1 MGFKART
8 SFQARE
14 GGIHERYPQGY
25 SQKAG
30 RSGGADYFRGVY
42 QKLLKP
48 LFFLMS
54 PERAHYAAMDMLSF
68 ASRVPG
74 VRWWM
79 RRRSAKRNA
88 GKEVTVAGLTF
99 PNPVGLAAGFDKDA
113 RWLPALEM
121 LGFGFVE
128 IGTVTPRAQG
138 GNPQPR
144 LFRLKEDR
152 GILNRMGFNNDG
164 LYPAAGR
171 LVRRPDGLV
180 VGGNIGKNKITPN
193 DRAVDDY
200 LACVDALHAHVDYF
214 VVNVSSPNTPGLREL
229 QDKEPLSKLL
239 RAVVHRNANHP
250 GKRPVFLK
258 IAPDLTDGQLDDIV
272 DIVLTENVDGVV
284 ATNTTISRDGLRTP
298 DAEVEAMG
306 AGGVSGAPV
315 RARATQVVRY
325 LATKSEGRFPII
337 GVGGIDDVESAREKL
352 DAGASLVQVYS
363 GMIYEGPGLAA
374 RIVAGL

>member
-1 MGFKART
+1 
-8 SFQARE
+8 
-14 GGIHERYPQGY
+14 
-25 SQKAG
+25 
-30 RSGGADYFRGVY
+30 
-42 QKLLKP
+42 
-48 LFFLMS
+48 
-54 PERAHYAAMDMLSF
+54 
-68 ASRVPG
+68 
-74 VRWWM
+74 M

-193 DRAVDDY
+193 DRAVEDY

-239 RAVVHRNANHP
+239 RAVVHRNASHP

>member
-68 ASRVPG
+68 ASCVPG

>member
-1 MGFKART
+1 MRF
-8 SFQARE
+8 SARE
-14 GGIHERYPQGY
+14 GAFRARYQQGFP
-25 SQKAG
+25 QKALPNLA
-30 RSGGADYFRGVY
+30 SNYLRGVY
-42 QKLLKP
+42 EKVLKP

-54 PERAHYAAMDMLSF
+54 PERAHYAAMDLLVF

-74 VRWWM
+74 VSWWM
-79 RRRSAKRNA
+79 RRRAGKRNE
-88 GKEVTVAGLTF
+88 GRSVDVAGLTF

-113 RWLPALEM
+113 RWLDALEM

-144 LFRLKEDR
+144 LFRLKSDR

-171 LVRRPDGLV
+171 LVRRPKGLV

-193 DRAVDDY
+193 EKAVDDY

-239 RAVVHRNANHP
+239 RAVVDRNNTHP
-250 GKRPVFLK
+250 GSRPVFLK

-272 DIVLTENVDGVV
+272 DIVLEEKVDGVV
-284 ATNTTISRDGLRTP
+284 ATNTTISRDGLLTP
-298 DAEVEAMG
+298 KDEVEAMG

-315 RARATQVVRY
+315 RERATEVVQY
-325 LATKSEGRFPII
+325 LASKSGGQFPII
-337 GVGGIDDVESAREKL
+337 GVGGVDSVEAAREKL
-352 DAGASLVQVYS
+352 EAGASLVQIYS
-363 GMIYEGPGLAA
+363 GMIYEGPGLPAK
-374 RIVAGL
+374 IVAGLPADA